1 MLLLNKEGPINKAKV
16 RKIIIEISD
25 TPNADIE
32 FDVGYEDS
40 GGKFVSIGV
49 DHIHLEDKDAEIKD
63 DKIISPKKTD
73 YTNFKKEFEA
83 AKDPLI
89 FAEKI
94 LNFKKVI
101 IAKGDG

>member
-16 RKIIIEISD
+16 RKIIIEMSSE

-40 GGKFVSIGV
+40 RGEFVSIGV
-49 DHIHLEDKDAEIKD
+49 DHVHLEDKDAEIKD

-73 YTNFKKEFEA
+73 YTDFKKEFEA

-94 LNFKKVI
+94 LNSKKVI
-101 IAKGDG
+101 ITK

>member
-16 RKIIIEISD
+16 RKIIIEMSD

-40 GGKFVSIGV
+40 GGEFVSIGV

-63 DKIISPKKTD
+63 EEIISAKKTD
-73 YTNFKKEFEA
+73 YTDFKKEFEA
-83 AKDPLI
+83 AKDPLVL
-89 FAEKI
+89 AEKI
-94 LNFKKVI
+94 LDSKKLTTKLI
-101 IAKGDG
+101 R